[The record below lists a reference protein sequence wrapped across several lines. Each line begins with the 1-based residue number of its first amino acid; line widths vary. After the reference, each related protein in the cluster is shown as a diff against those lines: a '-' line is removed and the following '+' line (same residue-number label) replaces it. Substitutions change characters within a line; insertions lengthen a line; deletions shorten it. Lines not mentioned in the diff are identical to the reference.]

1 MDWVLVVFAI
11 LIVGGAAAFFLLQKN
26 GTKKDIRQ
34 IGPTT
39 QDRPTV
45 SVGKGGDNPAR
56 MKANTAKTAQLSAL
70 RDRLAAG
77 GASAGAAA
85 GPAAGKPTPAATIAP
100 SAPTPAPAVAPS
112 GETAEKSWS
121 PEEAGL
127 ETSGFVLVSE
137 RDSQRAAEV
146 SGHFQLPEIL
156 DPSITLQ
163 TPMETA
169 EPDAEKPAQPKKTT
183 AEKIKILLVDDSKV
197 VRVKTEKLLQSNGY
211 EVLSAV
217 DGLDAI
223 AKLETFWPEAIITDI
238 EMPNLDGFGL
248 VRNVRANEKTSKI
261 PIIVMTSHVNLH
273 LDIAATEGINGFLP
287 KPFNEQDL
295 LDQVAFLV
303 E

>member
-146 SGHFQLPEIL
+146 SGHFQPPEIL

-169 EPDAEKPAQPKKTT
+169 APDAEKPAQPKKTT